1 MEEII
6 MFSEERR
13 EKILEVLKNEGR
25 VLAKEL
31 SDALQVSID
40 SIRRDLSS
48 LEDNGLLK
56 RTHGGAIP
64 VTEAKKAPSPNE
76 VRFGEGSKYEK
87 AIAREAVKYIKEND
101 TIFLSGGGMHHEII
115 KHLPQYRL
123 TVVTNSL
130 ATADALRKNE
140 NIDLYMVG
148 GKVKQSGNM
157 TDALVTNL
165 IGQYS
170 FDVSFAT
177 GGGISERGISTA
189 TPEVAAFMSAVG
201 KVSRKVIGVFPHYKI
216 GVNAFA
222 KVGPVTNVDVVITD
236 NDAPRDHLSAIEQQ
250 GVSVVIAQ
258 SELSHE
264 QPASKTE

>member
-1 MEEII
+1 

-64 VTEAKKAPSPNE
+64 VTEVKKGPTSNA
-76 VRFGEGSKYEK
+76 VRFGEGSKYER
-87 AIAREAVKYIKEND
+87 AIAKEAVKYIKEND
-101 TIFLSGGGMHHEII
+101 TIFLSGGGMHHEIV
-115 KHLPQYRL
+115 KHLPHYRL

-130 ATADALRKNE
+130 VTAEMLREKD
-140 NIDLYMVG
+140 NIDLYVVG
-148 GKVKQSGNM
+148 GKVKRSGNM

-189 TPEVAAFMSAVG
+189 TPEVAAFMNAVG
-201 KVSRKVIGVFPHYKI
+201 MVSRKSIGVFPHYKI

-222 KVGPVTNVDVVITD
+222 KVGPVSNLDVVITD
-236 NDAPRDHLSAIEQQ
+236 DDAQRDHLSAIEQQ

-258 SELSHE
+258 SEFSQQHS
-264 QPASKTE
+264 ASETE

>member
-1 MEEII
+1 

-64 VTEAKKAPSPNE
+64 VTEVKKGPAAPAK
-76 VRFGEGSKYEK
+76 RYHEGSEYENAVAK
-87 AIAREAVKYIKEND
+87 EASKWIKERD
-101 TIFLSGGGMHHEII
+101 TLFIGGASIHYVLL
-115 KHLPQYRL
+115 KYLPQVPL
-123 TVVTNSL
+123 TIVTNSL
-130 ATADALRKNE
+130 KIAEALRE
-140 NIDLYMVG
+140 RDNIDLYVIG
-148 GKVKQSGNM
+148 GKVKNSGNM
-157 TDALVTNL
+157 TDALATQLVS
-165 IGQYS
+165 QYS
-170 FDVSFAT
+170 FDLSFST

-189 TPEVAAFMSAVG
+189 TPEAAAFMNAVG
-201 KVSRKVIGVFPHYKI
+201 KVSRKSIGLFPHYKI

-222 KVGPVTNVDVVITD
+222 NVGPVSNLEAVITD
-236 NDAPRDHLSAIEQQ
+236 EEAPRDHLLAIEQQ
-250 GVSVVIAQ
+250 GAKVIIAA
-258 SELSHE
+258 SEES
-264 QPASKTE
+264 STEINN

>member
-1 MEEII
+1 

-64 VTEAKKAPSPNE
+64 VTEVKKGPAPNS
-76 VRFGEGSKYEK
+76 VRFGEGSKYER

-101 TIFLSGGGMHHEII
+101 TIFMSGGGMHHEIL
-115 KHLPQYRL
+115 KHLPDYRL
-123 TVVTNSL
+123 TIVTNSL
-130 ATADALRKNE
+130 VTADALRGKE
-140 NIDLYMVG
+140 NIDLYVVG
-148 GKVKQSGNM
+148 GKVKSSGNM

-165 IGQYS
+165 ISQYS
-170 FDVSFAT
+170 FDLSFAT
-177 GGGISERGISTA
+177 GGGISDRGISTA
-189 TPEVAAFMSAVG
+189 TPEVAAFMNAVG
-201 KVSRKVIGVFPHYKI
+201 KVSRKRIGVFQHYKI

-222 KVGPVTNVDVVITD
+222 NVGPVSNLDVVITD
-236 NDAPRDHLSAIEQQ
+236 DEAPRDHLSAIEQQ
-250 GVSVVIAQ
+250 GVKVVIAGSDSNQ
-258 SELSHE
+258 QHSN
-264 QPASKTE
+264 TETE

>member
-1 MEEII
+1 

-13 EKILEVLKNEGR
+13 EKILEALKKEGR

-64 VTEAKKAPSPNE
+64 VTEVKKGPSANA
-76 VRFGEGSKYEK
+76 VRFGEESQYEV
-87 AIAREAVKYIKEND
+87 AIAKEAVKYIKEND
-101 TIFLSGGGMHHEII
+101 TLFISGGGMHHQIL
-115 KHLPQYRL
+115 KHLPVYEL

-130 ATADALRKNE
+130 ATAEALRVRK
-140 NIDLYMVG
+140 NIDLYVVG
-148 GKVKQSGNM
+148 GKVKNSGNM
-157 TDALVTNL
+157 TDALATQQ
-165 IGQYS
+165 ISQYT
-170 FDVSFAT
+170 FDLSFAT

-189 TPEVAAFMSAVG
+189 SPEVASFMKAVG
-201 KVSRKVIGVFPHYKI
+201 NVSRKRIGVFPHYKI

-222 KVGPVTNVDVVITD
+222 HADSLSNLDVLITD
-236 NDAPRDHLSAIEQQ
+236 DESPRDHLQSIEQQ
-250 GVSVVIAQ
+250 GVKVIIA
-258 SELSHE
+258 
-264 QPASKTE
+264 AVKKTQIESNQ

>member
-1 MEEII
+1 MEEKI

-48 LEDNGLLK
+48 MEENGLLK

-64 VTEAKKAPSPNE
+64 ITE
-76 VRFGEGSKYEK
+76 VRRAPAEPAKRYHEGTPYESGIAKEAAKWIK
-87 AIAREAVKYIKEND
+87 AND
-101 TIFLSGGGMHHEII
+101 TLFIGGAAIHYVLL
-115 KHLPQYRL
+115 KYLPDVPL

-130 ATADALRKNE
+130 KIAEALREKG
-140 NIDLYMVG
+140 NIDLYVIG
-148 GKVKQSGNM
+148 GKVKNSGNM
-157 TDALVTNL
+157 TDAIAAHLVSQFT
-165 IGQYS
+165 
-170 FDVSFAT
+170 FDLTFAT

-189 TPEVAAFMSAVG
+189 TPEAASFMKAVSS
-201 KVSRKVIGVFPHYKI
+201 VSKKSVGLFPHYKI

-222 KVGPVTNVDVVITD
+222 HVGPVTNLEVVITD
-236 NDAPRDHLSAIEQQ
+236 EDAARDHVLSLEQQ
-250 GVSVVIAQ
+250 GVKVLIA
-258 SELSHE
+258 
-264 QPASKTE
+264 KTEGSQQ